1 MKEIIIN
8 SGCTNSNQI
17 EIFNEM
23 SKFDLNEFLH
33 SKGASS
39 GAIILITA
47 NQMIAVDAFASSP
60 TSKQKG
66 THYETVKK
74 IYNAIYEDESHSLS
88 ENANSNLTWQELINY
103 DDNILIQLCDPKSFN
118 STIWLPHSCSEKQI
132 EFLEKIDE
140 KIKIIKKED
149 IDYFKENP
157 IIFDCMIDGEEL
169 CTLSDLSDFIEALKD
184 NIRIDIYEKRRG
196 GIK

>member
-1 MKEIIIN
+1 MEEKIIDN
-8 SGCTNSNQI
+8 SCIEPKQI
-17 EIFNEM
+17 EIFDEM
-23 SKFDLNEFLH
+23 KRFNLNDFFH
-33 SKGASS
+33 AKGASS

-60 TSKQKG
+60 ASKQNG

-74 IYNAIYEDESHSLS
+74 IYNAIYGDESHSLS

-103 DDNILIQLCDPKSFN
+103 DDNILIQLCDPKSLN
-118 STIWLPHSCSEKQI
+118 STIWLPHGCSEKQI

-184 NIRIDIYEKRRG
+184 NIRVDIYEKRRG